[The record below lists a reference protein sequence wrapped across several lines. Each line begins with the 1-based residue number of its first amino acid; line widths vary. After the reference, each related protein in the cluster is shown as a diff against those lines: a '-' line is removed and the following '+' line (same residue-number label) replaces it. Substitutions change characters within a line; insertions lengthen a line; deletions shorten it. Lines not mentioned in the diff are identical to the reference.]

1 MLFITYLFRLVK
13 EAHILYG
20 YTENVK
26 VSYLRSLEKLVKK
39 KNISQSIISAELLKR
54 ISSISHEMGRQIG
67 LLIDRNNIIQIV
79 LVGTNKEVLIPKLE
93 RFAIT
98 PGKLRGLRLIHT
110 HLYGEDLDED
120 DITDL
125 KLLRLDAVSVVKLND
140 AGIPYKLQMAYLH
153 PSKEKDYDIIEY
165 KDPFNIKDNFV
176 EFIEAIES
184 EFSKNVKE
192 RYLVKKGFSA
202 VLVGVYK
209 DKKEAEESTSELKE
223 LCRTAEIVPE
233 EVFVQIKSQIHPKFV
248 VGPGKLREIV
258 LFAMQNNID
267 YLIFDNVLTPAQSR
281 SIAEQIEM
289 KILDRTQLILD
300 IFARRA
306 KSNEGKIR
314 VELAQLKHI
323 LPRLTARDDSLSR
336 LTGGIGGRGPG
347 ETKLEID
354 KRRIRE
360 RIAFLTKKLKEIES
374 VRQTQRTRRTKKN
387 LPIVSIVG
395 YTNAGKSTLLNSLT
409 NSDIYADNLMFATLD
424 TTSKRLRFPEER
436 ECILTDTVG
445 FIRNLPESLK
455 GAFKSTLEELDES
468 DLLIHLVDISNSQ
481 FKKQISAVNQIF
493 DELKLT
499 DKPKLLVFNKIDL
512 VDPQTIEDVKKE
524 FPEALFISALNRQ
537 SFETLL
543 SEINHILF
551 MGGKKVGI
559 PVRDYFEKV

>member
-1 MLFITYLFRLVK
+1 MLPGEKCITHLDIFLLLFITQQFKLVK
-13 EAHILYG
+13 EVHILYG

-26 VSYLRSLEKLVKK
+26 VSYLRALEKFIKK
-39 KNISQSIISAELLKR
+39 KNISNTIISNELLKR
-54 ISSISHEMGRQIG
+54 ISSISFEMGRQIG

-98 PGKLRGLRLIHT
+98 PGKLRGLRLLHT

-125 KLLRLDAVSVVKLND
+125 KLLRLDAVSVIKLND
-140 AGIPYKLQMAYLH
+140 RGEPYKLQMAYLY
-153 PSKEKDYDIIEY
+153 PSHEKEYDIIEY
-165 KDPFNIKDNFV
+165 KDPYNIKDNFI
-176 EFIEAIES
+176 EFISAIES
-184 EFSKNVKE
+184 EFSRKVRE
-192 RYLVKKGFSA
+192 RYEVKKGFSG
-202 VLVGVYK
+202 VLIGVYK
-209 DKKEAEESTSELKE
+209 DKKEADESLFELKE
-223 LCRTAEIVPE
+223 LCRAAEIIPE
-233 EVFVQIKSQIHPKFV
+233 ETFMQIKGSIHPKFV
-248 VGPGKLREIV
+248 VGPGKLKEIV
-258 LFAMQNNID
+258 IYAMQNNID
-267 YLIFDNVLTPAQSR
+267 YLIFDNILSPAQSR
-281 SIAEQIEM
+281 SIAEQTEM

-323 LPRLTARDDSLSR
+323 LPRLTGRDDSLSR

-354 KRRIRE
+354 KRRIRD

-374 VRQTQRTRRTKKN
+374 VRQTQRVKRTRKN

-395 YTNAGKSTLLNSLT
+395 YTNAGKSTLLNNLT
-409 NSDIYADNLMFATLD
+409 KSDVYADNLMFATLD
-424 TTSKRLRFPEER
+424 TTSKRLRFPEDR

-468 DLLIHLVDISNSQ
+468 DLLIHLVDISNHQ
-481 FKKQISAVNQIF
+481 YKKQIDAVNQIF
-493 DELKLT
+493 DELKLN
-499 DKPKLLVFNKIDL
+499 DKPKIIVFNKIDL
-512 VDPQTIEDVKKE
+512 VDEQVITEAKRSTQRLSSYQLSIKKH
-524 FPEALFISALNRQ
+524 LKNCC
-537 SFETLL
+537 
-543 SEINHILF
+543 
-551 MGGKKVGI
+551 
-559 PVRDYFEKV
+559 